1 MFGRRSSRDSDLA
14 TVAQRRL
21 KALAQQFELASS
33 RAGPDPAPDSSAAN
47 SKPADITN
55 GTLTRASSPLL
66 PDAARAQP
74 GRHARP
80 GVVRWWLTPHQ
91 VIVVTL
97 LVVVGLLALVW
108 WVLRSVPDPEPVQ
121 LTSERQLPT
130 SAPTHTNSGAPPV
143 STPAGGASDP
153 AGTGTVTLIVD
164 VTGKVRRPGI
174 VELPAGSRVID
185 ALRAAGGARPR
196 VDTDTLNL
204 ARVLV
209 DGEQIVV
216 GQRVPLVPGAL
227 PTSGALPALPGS
239 TPGSPL
245 PVNLNLA
252 TQVDLEALPG
262 IGPVTATAI
271 LAWRT
276 EHGGFS
282 TVDELLEVSG
292 IGEATLAEISPYI
305 HV

>member
-1 MFGRRSSRDSDLA
+1 
-14 TVAQRRL
+14 
-21 KALAQQFELASS
+21 
-33 RAGPDPAPDSSAAN
+33 
-47 SKPADITN
+47 
-55 GTLTRASSPLL
+55 LL
-66 PDAARAQP
+66 PDAARAQQP
-74 GRHARP
+74 GRHVRP

-130 SAPTHTNSGAPPV
+130 RAPTDTNSGAPPV

-153 AGTGTVTLIVD
+153 AVTGTVTLIVD

-185 ALRAAGGARPR
+185 ALKAAGGARPR
-196 VDTDTLNL
+196 VDTGTLNL
-204 ARVLV
+204 ARILV

-216 GQRVPLVPGAL
+216 GQRVPVVPGAL
-227 PTSGALPALPGS
+227 PTPGALPALPGS

-245 PVNLNLA
+245 LVNLNLA
-252 TQVDLEALPG
+252 TQLDLEALPG

-292 IGEATLAEISPYI
+292 IGEATLAEISPYV